1 MPSQAP
7 QAEPARNGSHLSDSR
22 RVRLLQEIAAQHQ
35 VHLRAVACRHSG
47 TVDDADDALQSAYA
61 IFLARF
67 DEDDQYAVPWL
78 TTTLK
83 REAWGVHRRRRRES
97 VVGDEESVE
106 HLFGQIASPELE
118 PAERALV
125 SERSRETAELL
136 RQLKPNEH
144 KALGLLAAGYRY
156 QEIMEMTG
164 WTYTKVNR
172 LIAEGRD
179 RLRRLAGEADAGR
192 G

>member
-1 MPSQAP
+1 M
-7 QAEPARNGSHLSDSR
+7 
-22 RVRLLQEIAAQHQ
+22 
-35 VHLRAVACRHSG
+35 
-47 TVDDADDALQSAYA
+47 
-61 IFLARF
+61 
-67 DEDDQYAVPWL
+67 
-78 TTTLK
+78 
-83 REAWGVHRRRRRES
+83 
-97 VVGDEESVE
+97 E
-106 HLFGQIASPELE
+106 HLFGEIASSELE
-118 PAERALV
+118 PGERVLV

-179 RLRRLAGEADAGR
+179 TLRRLAGKADG
-192 G
+192 

>member
-1 MPSQAP
+1 MAS
-7 QAEPARNGSHLSDSR
+7 
-22 RVRLLQEIAAQHQ
+22 
-35 VHLRAVACRHSG
+35 RHSANIQ
-47 TVDDADDALQSAYA
+47 DADDALQSAYA

-67 DEDDQYAVPWL
+67 DEEDQYAVPWL

-83 REAWGVHRRRRRES
+83 REAWAVHRRRRRES

-118 PAERALV
+118 PSERALI

-144 KALGLLAAGYRY
+144 
-156 QEIMEMTG
+156 
-164 WTYTKVNR
+164 
-172 LIAEGRD
+172 
-179 RLRRLAGEADAGR
+179 
-192 G
+192 